1 MIDKKNFYILFFLSI
16 LFFLTKWIYSYLINF
31 DLDIFTRIL
40 FNVDDRH
47 YLPLVYSFSKFDL
60 NPVYNNYDES
70 FLFLPFPIYSIGI
83 HSIFFKIFGISS
95 FLITEWLF
103 IFLFLFL
110 NFKIFDLIGLEKIE
124 NFTLII
130 ILVCLPSLI
139 FFLNL
144 NNLSI
149 YFNSLLH
156 YHSTNF
162 PRPLVSSIYLLL
174 FLYLS
179 IRLIKSY
186 SPVLIIFIGIV
197 FSLLF
202 GSVYYHLPICGLL
215 FLIIYFKKFFLE
227 NRMKL
232 EFHFKNL
239 FFISIGLILM
249 IPQIFIVIKAEP
261 LYTSVAGLTDI
272 NFENK
277 KIILNSVLTK
287 LSSSKFIIFFTI
299 NSILF
304 FLVKK
309 INTNVNNG
317 LEVFYYFFISSIFGF
332 LIFVIISP
340 KISEIYHFNN
350 LILYSGLLNFFIYVY
365 IFFFNILRKFKY
377 KNIFVIS
384 LILISLISINS
395 FYYKQSKIRDTSEV
409 FNFQKTINFIKKK
422 NINSNTKVLT
432 FDENLQIY
440 FILNDFSQI
449 LLTTTFFNSKN
460 LNLMEKEL
468 FFYLKFIGVSE
479 DKFLNLIKNEKASWR
494 YFNSFL
500 SQFYYLKYQKSQIN
514 KHLFDKEDFSNEE
527 WVHLINT
534 SPSSPQNIF
543 LSINEKNILLN
554 KFIKYQKEFALPE
567 LIIKNKNSY
576 LKNHM
581 NMKNNY
587 CYYEKYEHVF
597 YLSNSSKC
605 D

>member
-500 SQFYYLKYQKSQIN
+500 SQFYYLKYQKSKIN